1 MKPMPMEKKSGKMVV
16 LALKS
21 KPGMEKEEESPSV
34 EGLEDMLE
42 MVMESEGEE
51 KNMAIDALV
60 DRLKSLR
67 D

>member
-1 MKPMPMEKKSGKMVV
+1 MVV
-16 LALKS
+16 LALKA
-21 KPGMEKEEESPSV
+21 KPKMEEDEESPSV

-60 DRLKSLR
+60 ERLKSL
-67 D
+67 